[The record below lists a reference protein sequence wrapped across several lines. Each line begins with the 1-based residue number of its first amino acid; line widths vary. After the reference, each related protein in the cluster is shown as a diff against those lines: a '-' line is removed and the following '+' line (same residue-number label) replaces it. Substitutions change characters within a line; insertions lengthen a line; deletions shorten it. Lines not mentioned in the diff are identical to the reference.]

1 MGRYA
6 RHPYTSSLGDTPWT
20 PEGDAGWVGVDML
33 HGEDDAGAVQPMYLA
48 RHENKR
54 LRTRSSIKRKGSIEP
69 PDFNPDF
76 AGRFVGSGIF
86 SNPNGEEV
94 MLIAE
99 AGKRYVWAL
108 QFGKDPLQ
116 INYGPGTPGNNGNG
130 VAGTV
135 QFVQYFDKVALKRF
149 QTTPQPDLIWDGY
162 YDNADPT
169 HTFNEV
175 TLSEFGLKLIPFT
188 SHGEPFQD
196 RVLLYNYMWQVN
208 PWRDQVVAT
217 DAVNYSSYDEVFRVF
232 RVNAGESDVIT
243 RVMGY
248 YKGMAI
254 VFKRRSIHMLYNF
267 TLPDPFQAGQR
278 CLSFTHGSI
287 GNKFPLQVG
296 REVYFLA
303 EQEGIFKINEVIEE
317 QIVVEPTPV
326 SLPIQPMIDRI
337 DWDSA
342 RLNACSAKLEEYAF
356 FGVPINGFPTP
367 GATGAA
373 GNTAILVLNTATG
386 QWESVPD
393 WWADPGFRF
402 ERLLVSF
409 YDGRRTVF
417 ALDYNGQAVYALYE
431 GVEDSLN
438 GNPTPIPDVFET
450 RGYMLGDEVGQK
462 RYQRAVIAVSTLDP
476 QGTVTAITDGYKEE
490 KEIGTIT
497 KDPTE
502 FYVHGHRKM
511 DLEPGDA
518 GFPSLSTEPY
528 REDYLIPDI
537 KFVGIDFETYPLV
550 NPLAWINETK
560 VQLLG
565 DKQRSLERFTIK
577 MNGRWCAIRVEDTGL
592 NCDILSVQVEG
603 TGVQETKMKVA

>member
-1 MGRYA
+1 
-6 RHPYTSSLGDTPWT
+6 
-20 PEGDAGWVGVDML
+20 
-33 HGEDDAGAVQPMYLA
+33 
-48 RHENKR
+48 
-54 LRTRSSIKRKGSIEP
+54 
-69 PDFNPDF
+69 
-76 AGRFVGSGIF
+76 
-86 SNPNGEEV
+86 
-94 MLIAE
+94 
-99 AGKRYVWAL
+99 
-108 QFGKDPLQ
+108 
-116 INYGPGTPGNNGNG
+116 
-130 VAGTV
+130 
-135 QFVQYFDKVALKRF
+135 
-149 QTTPQPDLIWDGY
+149 
-162 YDNADPT
+162 
-169 HTFNEV
+169 
-175 TLSEFGLKLIPFT
+175 
-188 SHGEPFQD
+188 
-196 RVLLYNYMWQVN
+196 
-208 PWRDQVVAT
+208 
-217 DAVNYSSYDEVFRVF
+217 
-232 RVNAGESDVIT
+232 
-243 RVMGY
+243 
-248 YKGMAI
+248 
-254 VFKRRSIHMLYNF
+254 
-267 TLPDPFQAGQR
+267 
-278 CLSFTHGSI
+278 
-287 GNKFPLQVG
+287 
-296 REVYFLA
+296 
-303 EQEGIFKINEVIEE
+303 
-317 QIVVEPTPV
+317 
-326 SLPIQPMIDRI
+326 
-337 DWDSA
+337 
-342 RLNACSAKLEEYAF
+342 
-356 FGVPINGFPTP
+356 
-367 GATGAA
+367 
-373 GNTAILVLNTATG
+373 
-386 QWESVPD
+386 
-393 WWADPGFRF
+393 
-402 ERLLVSF
+402 LLVSF

>member
-33 HGEDDAGAVQPMYLA
+33 HGEDDAGAVQPMFLS

-69 PDFNPDF
+69 PDFNPRF
-76 AGRFVGSGIF
+76 ANRFVGSGIF

-94 MLIAE
+94 MLVAE
-99 AGKRYVWAL
+99 ANQRYVWAL
-108 QFGKDPLQ
+108 QFGKDPIQ
-116 INYGPGTPGNNGNG
+116 INYSDDAVGNNGGG
-130 VAGTV
+130 VAGSI
-135 QFVQYFDKVALKRF
+135 QFVQYFEKVALKRQGGF
-149 QTTPQPDLIWDGY
+149 TPDLIWDGY
-162 YDNADPT
+162 YDNADPE
-169 HTFNEV
+169 HVFKPV
-175 TLSEFGLKLIPFT
+175 VLSEFGLRLIPMT
-188 SHGEPFQD
+188 THGEPFQD
-196 RVLLYNYMWQVN
+196 RVLLYNYMWQTN

-217 DAVNYSSYDEVFRVF
+217 DAVNYTSYDDVFRVF

-278 CLSFTHGSI
+278 CLSYTHGSI

-337 DWDSA
+337 DWVNA
-342 RLNACSAKLEEYAF
+342 GLYACSAKLEEYAF
-356 FGVPINGFPTP
+356 FGLPINGINRE
-367 GATGAA
+367 GVNGSA

-393 WWADPGFRF
+393 YWSSLEFRF
-402 ERLLVSF
+402 ERLLVTF
-409 YDGRRTVF
+409 YDNRRAVF
-417 ALDYNGQAVYALYE
+417 ALDYNAKKIYALYE
-431 GVEDSLN
+431 GVEDEI
-438 GNPTPIPDVFET
+438 GGAATPIPDLLET
-450 RGYMLGDEVGQK
+450 RGYMLGDENAQK
-462 RYQRAVIAVSTLDP
+462 RYHRAVIAVSTLDP
-476 QGTVTAITDGYKEE
+476 QGVVTAITDGVNEEE
-490 KEIGTIT
+490 KIGEIT

-502 FYVHGHRKM
+502 FYVHGHAPFTKQ
-511 DLEPGDA
+511 PGDP
-518 GFPSLSTEPY
+518 GFGEESQEPY
-528 REDYLIPDI
+528 REDYLIPET
-537 KFVGIDFETYPLV
+537 KFVAIDFENYPPDLD
-550 NPLAWINETK
+550 PLQWITATS

-565 DKQRSLERFTIK
+565 EKQRSLERFTIK
-577 MNGRWCAIRVEDTGL
+577 RNGRWCAIRIEDTGL
-592 NCDILSVQVEG
+592 NTDILSVQVEG
-603 TGVQETKMKVA
+603 VPVSETVMKIA